1 MADWR
6 GGELRQMRIEI
17 WQSKQIL
24 ILESGGKKR
33 VKHAGGTTLFVWGG
47 GGGVKSGKEE
57 RKREIV
63 WGFVI
68 LQLPSCVTKSS
79 RWLGEGREINR
90 LAFLLLFLFKILSIF
105 RHNRRKHPSSGSHL
119 SKNHLPL
126 FLAPLFESEI
136 K

>member
-17 WQSKQIL
+17 RAKQIL

-33 VKHAGGTTLFVWGG
+33 VKHAGGTTLFV
-47 GGGVKSGKEE
+47 GGVKSGKEE

>member
-17 WQSKQIL
+17 RAKQIL

-33 VKHAGGTTLFVWGG
+33 VKHAGGTTLFVW
-47 GGGVKSGKEE
+47 GGVKSGKEE